1 MRIATFNLENLDLPP
16 KAALP
21 LETRAEVLRPEL
33 QRLRADVLC
42 LQEVNGQHIH
52 GQPGRHL
59 VALDALLEGTEY
71 AGFNRAVSHVQPQGR
86 EGTAQI
92 EQSAPISDVH
102 NLVTL
107 SRYPIVSVR
116 EIRHDFVP
124 PIAVPSLT
132 ADPAP
137 AGPLPLRFER
147 TLLVTDLDIGAGK
160 TLTVVNLHLRA
171 PLAAAV
177 PGQKLKPFV
186 WKSVSGWA
194 EGYLVSGIK
203 RSAQAFEL
211 RLALDAML
219 DDDPH
224 RLIAV
229 AGDFNAEDHET
240 PLKII
245 VGAAEDTGNG
255 ALEPRSLVVLDRSL
269 AADRRWSVLHH
280 GRPQMLD
287 HILASRSLVA
297 YFRDIEVHNEAVPDE
312 AVGYA
317 RIDRPPGSMHAAVVA
332 EFTL

>member
-16 KAALP
+16 KSALP
-21 LETRAEVLRPEL
+21 LEARGEVLRPALE
-33 QRLRADVLC
+33 RLAADVLC
-42 LQEVNGQHIH
+42 LQEVNGQHVH

-59 VALDALLEGTEY
+59 VALDALLAGTRY
-71 AGFNRAVSHVQPQGR
+71 ADFHRVSSHAEPQPGH
-86 EGTAQI
+86 
-92 EQSAPISDVH
+92 APTVSDVH

-107 SRYPIVSVR
+107 SRFPIRSTR
-116 EIRHDFVP
+116 EIRHDLVP
-124 PIAVPSLT
+124 PVALPSLT
-132 ADPAP
+132 ADPPA
-137 AGPLPLRFER
+137 AGPVPLRFER
-147 TLLVTDLDIGAGK
+147 PLLVAEIDPGGGR

-171 PLAAAV
+171 PLAASV

-186 WKSVSGWA
+186 WRSIPGWA

-203 RSAQAFEL
+203 RAAQAFEL

-219 DDDPH
+219 DADPH
-224 RLIAV
+224 RLVIV

-245 VGAAEDTGNG
+245 VGATEDTGNG
-255 ALEPRSLVVLDRSL
+255 ALEPRSLVVLDRAIAL
-269 AADRRWSVLHH
+269 DRRWSVLHH

-287 HILASRSLVA
+287 HILATRALTA
-297 YFRDIEVHNEAVPDE
+297 HFRGIEVHNEAVPDE

-332 EFTL
+332 ELVL